1 MTTTDLKCPIDQLEL
16 WAQTRPQ
23 SVYLRQPEHGKI
35 REITWATVWDQTR
48 RMAAALH
55 SMGLEP
61 GDRVAIIA
69 KNSAEWFIADF
80 AIQAAGLVS
89 APVYPTASPETI
101 RYILEHSES
110 KVAFIGKLD
119 DMTLV
124 KSGLPEDVTTIAMP
138 SPTLHC
144 DHRWQDLIETHDPL
158 QSIARA
164 ALDDLLTIVYTSGST
179 GKPKGVELTCRNMAY
194 GGKVPM
200 EKLELG
206 PEDRML
212 SYLPLAHA
220 FERTVVEHGSLY
232 HGASVS
238 FVESLDT
245 FADDLRNA
253 APTIFQSVP
262 RLWMKFHSGVL
273 GKMPQRKLDLLL
285 SIPVLGNVVR
295 KKIKTQL
302 GLQNARLCI
311 SGSAPI
317 SPAIL
322 HWFER
327 LGINISEGWG
337 MTETGGASTVNY
349 PYRSDKVGTIG
360 DPTPGTEI
368 KISAEGEILVRGDG
382 VFSSYHKEPAKTE
395 EVMSNGWLH
404 TGDKGEIDSDG
415 YLRITGRVKD
425 IFKTAKGKYVAPVP
439 IESLLFEDQHV
450 EQVCVV
456 GSGLPQPVAITVLSH
471 ETTDAVPEHEIRQL
485 LSQSLNRVNAQL
497 GRHEQLGRI
506 IVVPDAW
513 TVENELLTPTM
524 KIKRELIEEKY
535 ETVVAMPADSEV
547 VLL

>member
-1 MTTTDLKCPIDQLEL
+1 MTANDLKCPIDLLEH
-16 WAQTRPQ
+16 WARTRPQ

-35 REITWATVWDQTR
+35 REMTWATVWDQTR
-48 RMAAALH
+48 RMASALL
-55 SMGLEP
+55 SMGLEA

-89 APVYPTASPETI
+89 APVYPTASSETI

-124 KSGLPEDVTTIAMP
+124 KSGLPEDITTIAMP
-138 SPTLHC
+138 YPTLHC
-144 DHRWQDLIETHDPL
+144 DHRWQDLIKSHDPL
-158 QSIARA
+158 QSVARA

-179 GKPKGVELTCRNMAY
+179 GKPKGVELTCRNIAY
-194 GGKVPM
+194 GGKAPM
-200 EKLELG
+200 EKLELR
-206 PEDRML
+206 PEDRL
-212 SYLPLAHA
+212 ISYLPLAHA
-220 FERTVVEHGSLY
+220 FERGVIEHGSLY

-238 FVESLDT
+238 FVDSLDT
-245 FADDLRNA
+245 FAEDVRNA
-253 APTIFQSVP
+253 SPTVFQSVP

-285 SIPVLGNVVR
+285 RLPVLGNVVR

-302 GLQNARLCI
+302 GLQNARICI

-322 HWFER
+322 HWFEK

-349 PYRSDKVGTIG
+349 PYRADKVGTIG
-360 DPTPGTEI
+360 DPMPGTEI
-368 KISAEGEILVRGDG
+368 KISAEGEILIRGDG
-382 VFSSYHKEPAKTE
+382 VFSCYHKEPEKTE
-395 EVMSNGWLH
+395 EVLSNGWLH

-415 YLRITGRVKD
+415 YVRITGRVKE

-439 IESLLFEDQHV
+439 IESLLFEDQHL

-471 ETTDAVPEHEIRQL
+471 ETTDAVSEHEIRQS
-485 LSQSLNRVNAQL
+485 LSRSLNRVNAQL
-497 GRHEQLGRI
+497 ERHEQLGGI

-535 ETVVAMPADSEV
+535 ETVVAMPAASEV

>member
-1 MTTTDLKCPIDQLEL
+1 MTATDLECPIELLEH
-16 WAQTRPQ
+16 WARTRPQ

-35 REITWATVWDQTR
+35 REMTWATVWDQTR
-48 RMAAALH
+48 RMASALL
-55 SMGLEP
+55 SMGLEA

-89 APVYPTASPETI
+89 APVYPTASSETI
-101 RYILEHSES
+101 QYILEHSES

-124 KSGLPEDVTTIAMP
+124 KSGLPEDIITIAMP
-138 SPTLHC
+138 YPTLNC

-158 QSIARA
+158 QSVVRA

-179 GKPKGVELTCRNMAY
+179 GKPKGVELTCRNIAY
-194 GGKVPM
+194 GGKAPM
-200 EKLELG
+200 EKLELR
-206 PEDRML
+206 PEDRL
-212 SYLPLAHA
+212 ISYLPLAHA
-220 FERTVVEHGSLY
+220 FERGVIEHGSLY

-238 FVESLDT
+238 FVDSLDT
-245 FADDLRNA
+245 FAEDVRNA
-253 APTIFQSVP
+253 SPTVFQSVP

-285 SIPVLGNVVR
+285 RLPVLGNVVR

-302 GLQNARLCI
+302 GLQNARICI

-322 HWFER
+322 HWFEK

-349 PYRSDKVGTIG
+349 PYRADKVGTIG
-360 DPTPGTEI
+360 DPMPGTEI
-368 KISAEGEILVRGDG
+368 KISAEGEILIRGDG
-382 VFSSYHKEPAKTE
+382 VFSCYHKEPEKTE
-395 EVMSNGWLH
+395 EVLSNGWLH

-415 YLRITGRVKD
+415 YVRITGRVKE

-439 IESLLFEDQHV
+439 IESLLFEDQHL

-471 ETTDAVPEHEIRQL
+471 ETTDGVSEHEIRQS
-485 LSQSLNRVNAQL
+485 LSRSLNRVNAQL
-497 GRHEQLGRI
+497 ERHEQLGRI

-535 ETVVAMPADSEV
+535 ETVVAMPAASEV

>member
-1 MTTTDLKCPIDQLEL
+1 MNATDLKCPIDLLEH
-16 WAQTRPQ
+16 WARTRPQ

-35 REITWATVWDQTR
+35 REMTWATVWDQTR
-48 RMAAALH
+48 RMASALL
-55 SMGLEP
+55 SMGLEA

-89 APVYPTASPETI
+89 APVYPTASSETI

-124 KSGLPEDVTTIAMP
+124 KSGLPKDITTIAMTYL
-138 SPTLHC
+138 TLHC
-144 DHRWQDLIETHDPL
+144 DHRWQDLIKSHDPL
-158 QSIARA
+158 QPVARA
-164 ALDDLLTIVYTSGST
+164 SLNDLLTIVYTSGST

-194 GGKVPM
+194 GGKAPM
-200 EKLELG
+200 EKLELR
-206 PEDRML
+206 PEDRL
-212 SYLPLAHA
+212 ISYLPLAHA
-220 FERTVVEHGSLY
+220 FERGVIEHGSLY

-238 FVESLDT
+238 FVDSLDT
-245 FADDLRNA
+245 FAEDVRNA
-253 APTIFQSVP
+253 SPTVFQSVP

-285 SIPVLGNVVR
+285 RLPVLGNVVR

-302 GLQNARLCI
+302 GLQNARICI

-382 VFSSYHKEPAKTE
+382 VFSCYHKEPAKTE
-395 EVMSNGWLH
+395 EVLSNGWLH

-425 IFKTAKGKYVAPVP
+425 IFKTAKGKYIAPVP
-439 IESLLFEDQHV
+439 IESLLFEDEHI

-456 GSGLPQPVAITVLSH
+456 GSGLPQPVALAVLSH
-471 ETTDAVPEHEIRQL
+471 ETTDGVPEHEIRQS
-485 LSQSLNRVNAQL
+485 LSQSLDRVNAQL

-506 IVVPDAW
+506 IVVPDEW
-513 TVENELLTPTM
+513 TVENEFLTPTM

-535 ETVVAMPADSEV
+535 ETVVTLPAESEV

>member
-1 MTTTDLKCPIDQLEL
+1 MTATDLECPIDLLEH
-16 WAQTRPQ
+16 WARTRPQ

-35 REITWATVWDQTR
+35 REMTWATVWDQTR
-48 RMAAALH
+48 RMASALL
-55 SMGLEP
+55 SMGLEG

-101 RYILEHSES
+101 QYILEHSES

-124 KSGLPEDVTTIAMP
+124 KSGLPEDITTIAMP
-138 SPTLHC
+138 YPTLHC

-158 QSIARA
+158 QPVARA

-200 EKLELG
+200 EKLELR
-206 PEDRML
+206 PEDRL
-212 SYLPLAHA
+212 ISYLPLAHA
-220 FERTVVEHGSLY
+220 FERGVIEHGSLY

-238 FVESLDT
+238 FVDSLDT

-285 SIPVLGNVVR
+285 RLPVLGNVVR

-302 GLQNARLCI
+302 GLQNARICI

-322 HWFER
+322 HWFEK

-349 PYRSDKVGTIG
+349 PYRADKVGTIG
-360 DPTPGTEI
+360 DPMPGTEI
-368 KISAEGEILVRGDG
+368 KISAEGEILIRGDG
-382 VFSSYHKEPAKTE
+382 VFSCYHKEPEKTE
-395 EVMSNGWLH
+395 EVLSNGWLH

-415 YLRITGRVKD
+415 YVRITGRVKD
-425 IFKTAKGKYVAPVP
+425 VFKTAKGKYVAPVP

-471 ETTDAVPEHEIRQL
+471 ETTDAVSEHEIRQS
-485 LSQSLNRVNAQL
+485 LSQSLDRVNAQL
-497 GRHEQLGRI
+497 ERHEQLGRI

-535 ETVVAMPADSEV
+535 ESVVAMPADSEV

>member
-1 MTTTDLKCPIDQLEL
+1 MTATDLECPIDLLEH
-16 WAQTRPQ
+16 WARTRPQ

-35 REITWATVWDQTR
+35 REMTWATVWDQTR

-101 RYILEHSES
+101 QYILEHSES

-119 DMTLV
+119 DMALV
-124 KSGLPEDVTTIAMP
+124 KSGLPKDITTIAMP
-138 SPTLHC
+138 YPTLHC

-158 QSIARA
+158 QSVARA

-200 EKLELG
+200 EKLELR
-206 PEDRML
+206 PEDRL
-212 SYLPLAHA
+212 ISYLPLAHA
-220 FERTVVEHGSLY
+220 FERGVIEHGSLY

-238 FVESLDT
+238 FVDSLDT
-245 FADDLRNA
+245 FAEDVRNA
-253 APTIFQSVP
+253 SPTVFQSVP

-285 SIPVLGNVVR
+285 RLPVLGNVVR

-302 GLQNARLCI
+302 GLQNARICI

-322 HWFER
+322 HWFEK

-349 PYRSDKVGTIG
+349 PYRADKVGTIG
-360 DPTPGTEI
+360 DPMPGTDI
-368 KISAEGEILVRGDG
+368 KISAEGEILIRGDG
-382 VFSSYHKEPAKTE
+382 VFSCYHKEPEKTE
-395 EVMSNGWLH
+395 EVLSNGWLH

-415 YLRITGRVKD
+415 YVRITGRVKE

-439 IESLLFEDQHV
+439 IESLLFEDQHL

-471 ETTDAVPEHEIRQL
+471 ETTDGVSEHEIRQS
-485 LSQSLNRVNAQL
+485 LSRSLNRVNAQL
-497 GRHEQLGRI
+497 ERHEQLGRI

-513 TVENELLTPTM
+513 TVENEFLTPTM